1 MIFVFFFTLFSHEKR
16 NFLNSAFLL
25 GHGNNISIPNFFR
38 VTEDL
43 QEKKKQLQIAL
54 EEKQKQEDQ
63 LKLCKQQGEEFIR
76 R

>member
-1 MIFVFFFTLFSHEKR
+1 MKKET
-16 NFLNSAFLL
+16 FLTQPSSWVMEIILYTKF
-25 GHGNNISIPNFFR
+25 FFR

>member
-1 MIFVFFFTLFSHEKR
+1 MKKET
-16 NFLNSAFLL
+16 FLTQPSSWVMEIILVYQ
-25 GHGNNISIPNFFR
+25 IFFR

>member
-1 MIFVFFFTLFSHEKR
+1 MKTET
-16 NFLNSAFLL
+16 FLTQPSSWVMEIILYTKF
-25 GHGNNISIPNFFR
+25 FFR

>member
-1 MIFVFFFTLFSHEKR
+1 MKKET
-16 NFLNSAFLL
+16 FLTQPSSWVMEIILYTKF
-25 GHGNNISIPNFFR
+25 FFR

-43 QEKKKQLQIAL
+43 QEKKRQLQIAL